1 MNNSIKARVS
11 RLQAIAAAKQ
21 DGVGIVAMNENG
33 EWEASGRA
41 GEPRTFPTEQAACD
55 YLAGCRSIIVIDL

>member
-21 DGVGIVAMNENG
+21 DGVGIVSLTESG
-33 EWEASGRA
+33 EWEAYRGA
-41 GEPRTFPTEQAACD
+41 GEPRTFQTEQAACD
-55 YLAGCRSIIVIDL
+55 FLAGCRSIIVIDL